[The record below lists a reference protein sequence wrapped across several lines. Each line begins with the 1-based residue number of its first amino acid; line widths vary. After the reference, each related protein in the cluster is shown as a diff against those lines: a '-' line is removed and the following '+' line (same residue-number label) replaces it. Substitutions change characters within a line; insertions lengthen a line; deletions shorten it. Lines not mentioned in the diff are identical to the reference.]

1 MSDKNSS
8 FFFRDETIGDTEGNS
23 FVDVPEDLEWAV
35 VPGKTEAISRRG
47 GFGTGSV
54 GSPGAD
60 VGDNGS
66 VDQGYTNPNHYPD
79 TRIDTPV
86 IQGIIKQEVS
96 QDPEGKATIDVTFA
110 VTDLRQTSVEWELR
124 ITR

>member
-1 MSDKNSS
+1 MAEKNS
-8 FFFRDETIGDTEGNS
+8 FFFRNEKLDNQEGA
-23 FVDVPEDLEWAV
+23 FIDVPEDLEWAA
-35 VPGKTEAISRRG
+35 VPGNAKPVNRQG
-47 GFGTGSV
+47 GGGGSV
-54 GSPGAD
+54 SGPPTG
-60 VGDNGS
+60 GDNNN
-66 VDQGYTNPNHYPD
+66 VDQGYTNPDHYPD

-86 IQGIIKQEVS
+86 IQGIISQEVS